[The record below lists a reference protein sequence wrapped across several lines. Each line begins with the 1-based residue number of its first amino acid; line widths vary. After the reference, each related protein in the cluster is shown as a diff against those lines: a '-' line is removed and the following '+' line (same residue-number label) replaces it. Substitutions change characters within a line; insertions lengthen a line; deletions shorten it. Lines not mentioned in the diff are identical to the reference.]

1 MNHLPRPMLPGLFT
15 LICGLLFC
23 TSALAVPRMSLTAG
37 TPCSACHV
45 NGQGGGMRTEIGWGT
60 ALYTGAYIPEKFEEM
75 ESNSYFD
82 GLIAVGLDAR
92 VQVARFGTPSPGSDE
107 LPARR
112 VIPMQLQPY
121 VSAYPTEWLTLYGSY
136 NVGPSVL
143 RGDGICNPVY
153 AGQSCFEAAA
163 KIQPSYTAPYV
174 RLGNFQPSIGIRHD
188 DHTMLQRGDAK
199 NARQP
204 VIAPNY
210 AELGGELTY
219 TPVHWFSTDAG
230 AFRAANLSEAI
241 ADDEV
246 VGENDIAYLGRAQV
260 MPRLDDLDLVSW
272 IGASLYG
279 AGSWHIENY
288 FVGVGKLDTASLM
301 FEVSRSD
308 RGKERDY
315 KTLNLM
321 AKVDVPIKEWIVL
334 SGRVEQA
341 TTNENDDEFQTQ
353 QAVVGAE
360 FFPVP
365 FVEIRPEYRF
375 TRTDRYQV
383 GQYALQLHVFY

>member
-75 ESNSYFD
+75 ESNAYFD

-92 VQVARFGTPSPGSDE
+92 VQVARFGAPSPGSDE
-107 LPARR
+107 LPKRS

-121 VSAYPTEWLTLYGSY
+121 ISAYPTEWLTLYGSY

-143 RGDGICNPVY
+143 RGDGICNPVF

-174 RLGNFQPSIGIRHD
+174 RVGNFQPSIGVRHD

-199 NARQP
+199 NSRQP

-219 TPVHWFSTDAG
+219 TPIHWFSTDAG
-230 AFRAANLSEAI
+230 VFRAANLSEAI
-241 ADDEV
+241 ADDEI

-341 TTNENDDEFQTQ
+341 TTNENDDEFQTR
-353 QAVVGAE
+353 QAVIGAE

-365 FVEIRPEYRF
+365 FIEIRPEYRI